1 MVGYHFKSEKQLSA
15 LGRHPVYWNFP
26 FLQTVNKIIVMPV
39 SPAELSMKQN
49 MVIELFL
56 KYKQENTLYRSVTSA
71 AIKHSLIIQTASTLS
86 TRCQTLA
93 RMHKCNLGGE

>member
-15 LGRHPVYWNFP
+15 LERHPAYWNFP

-49 MVIELFL
+49 MVIEFF
-56 KYKQENTLYRSVTSA
+56 
-71 AIKHSLIIQTASTLS
+71 
-86 TRCQTLA
+86 
-93 RMHKCNLGGE
+93 